1 MTNPAAHFQ
10 QLRKNIRDE
19 LADICDFDA
28 ACITTIDPAT
38 LLSTGSFTDE
48 PIEAIHNQL
57 FQNEFLKNDVHQH
70 EDLAKGPVH
79 TASLVQSGEYLNSG
93 RYHHILLPN
102 GWADELRAALVIQGE
117 CWGIASLYRKK
128 GKKPFHEKDIQAVS
142 RQSPALAAKL
152 RDELFKKRETE
163 EDETAEHQG
172 FLILSHDY
180 HLLYGNEAGLHWLH
194 TFQTFEQIDDN
205 TIMPRPLR
213 AVGAKLLYGGGDQT
227 AVSISRM
234 PTGLFLSLQ
243 AFRLA
248 QAAGQEEAVMIHI
261 KRAQTSDILPYIAK
275 TYRLTERE
283 MNVLDCLI
291 KGQSTKE
298 IASTLFISTH
308 TVHDHVKAML
318 EKTNLNSRRMLVY
331 FFSNI

>member
-1 MTNPAAHFQ
+1 MRQH
-10 QLRKNIRDE
+10 IRDE
-19 LADICDFDA
+19 LAAVLDFDA

-48 PIEAIHNQL
+48 PIEEIHDQL
-57 FQNEFLKNDVHQH
+57 FQNEFLKKDVHLH
-70 EDLAKGPVH
+70 EYLAKGPIH
-79 TASLVQSGEYLNSG
+79 AASLVQSGEYLNSD
-93 RYHHILLPN
+93 RYRDILLPK
-102 GWADELRAALVIQGE
+102 GWSDELRAALVIQGE
-117 CWGIASLYRKK
+117 CWGIASLYRLKDK
-128 GKKPFHEKDIQAVS
+128 EPFQEQDIRAVIEQTP
-142 RQSPALAAKL
+142 RLAAKL
-152 RDELFKKRETE
+152 RDELFKKRDTE
-163 EDETAEHQG
+163 EDDAAEQQG

-180 HLLYGNEAGLHWLH
+180 NLLYGNETGLHWLH
-194 TFQTFEQIDDN
+194 TFQAFEQIHDKA
-205 TIMPRPLR
+205 TMPRLFR
-213 AVGAKLLYGGGDQT
+213 ALGAKLLYGGIDQT
-227 AVSISRM
+227 AAIMTRM

-261 KRAQTSDILPYIAK
+261 KRAQTNDILPYAAK

-283 MNVLDCLI
+283 MNVLDCLL

-318 EKTNLNSRRMLVY
+318 QKTNLSSRRMLVY
-331 FFSNI
+331 FFSHI

>member
-1 MTNPAAHFQ
+1 M
-10 QLRKNIRDE
+10 RKNIRDE

-128 GKKPFHEKDIQAVS
+128 GKEPFHEKDIQAVN

-194 TFQTFEQIDDN
+194 TFQTFEQIDDD

-213 AVGAKLLYGGGDQT
+213 ALGAKLLYGGGDQT

>member
-1 MTNPAAHFQ
+1 M
-10 QLRKNIRDE
+10 RKNIRDE

-213 AVGAKLLYGGGDQT
+213 ALGAKLLYGGGDQT

>member
-1 MTNPAAHFQ
+1 MTNPATHFQ
-10 QLRKNIRDE
+10 QLRQHIRDE
-19 LADICDFDA
+19 LAAVLDFDA

-48 PIEAIHNQL
+48 PIEEIHDQL
-57 FQNEFLKNDVHQH
+57 FQNEFLKKDVHLH
-70 EDLAKGPVH
+70 EYLAKGPIH
-79 TASLVQSGEYLNSG
+79 AASLVQSGEYLNSD
-93 RYHHILLPN
+93 RYRDILLPK
-102 GWADELRAALVIQGE
+102 GWSDELRAALVIQGE
-117 CWGIASLYRKK
+117 CWGIASLYRLKDK
-128 GKKPFHEKDIQAVS
+128 EPFQEQDIRAVIEQTP
-142 RQSPALAAKL
+142 RLAAKL
-152 RDELFKKRETE
+152 RDELFKKRDTE
-163 EDETAEHQG
+163 EDDAAEQQG

-180 HLLYGNEAGLHWLH
+180 NLLYGNETGLHWLH
-194 TFQTFEQIDDN
+194 TFQAFEQIHDKA
-205 TIMPRPLR
+205 TMPRLFR
-213 AVGAKLLYGGGDQT
+213 ALGAKLLYGGIDQT
-227 AVSISRM
+227 AAIMTRM

-261 KRAQTSDILPYIAK
+261 KRAQTNDILPYAAK

-283 MNVLDCLI
+283 MNVLDCLL

-318 EKTNLNSRRMLVY
+318 QKTNLSSRRMLVY
-331 FFSNI
+331 FFSHI

>member
-1 MTNPAAHFQ
+1 MINPAAHFQ

-213 AVGAKLLYGGGDQT
+213 ALGAKLLYGGGDQT

>member
-1 MTNPAAHFQ
+1 MMNPATHFQ
-10 QLRKNIRDE
+10 QLRQHIRDE
-19 LADICDFDA
+19 LAAVLDFDA

-48 PIEAIHNQL
+48 PIEEIHNQL
-57 FQNEFLKNDVHQH
+57 FQNEFLKKDVHQH
-70 EDLAKGPVH
+70 ESLAKGPIH
-79 TASLVQSGEYLNSG
+79 AASLIQSGESLNSE
-93 RYHHILLPN
+93 RYQHILLPK
-102 GWADELRAALVIQGE
+102 GWCDELRAALVIQGE
-117 CWGIASLYRKK
+117 CWGIASLYRQK
-128 GKKPFHEKDIQAVS
+128 GKEPFEERDIQAVIE
-142 RQSPALAAKL
+142 QTPALAAKL

-163 EDETAEHQG
+163 ENDEAEQQG
-172 FLILSHDY
+172 FIILSTHY
-180 HLLYGNEAGLHWLH
+180 TLLYGNETGLHWLR
-194 TFQTFEQIDDN
+194 TFQAFEQIHDHAV
-205 TIMPRPLR
+205 MPRPFR
-213 AVGAKLLYGGGDQT
+213 ALGAKLLYGGSDQT
-227 AVSISRM
+227 AASMTRM

-248 QAAGQEEAVMIHI
+248 QADGQEGAVMIHI
-261 KRAQTSDILPYIAK
+261 KRAQTNDILPYAAK

-283 MNVLDCLI
+283 MNVLDCLL

-318 EKTNLNSRRMLVY
+318 QKTNLSSRRMLVY

>member
-1 MTNPAAHFQ
+1 MNNPAAHFQ

-19 LADICDFDA
+19 LAAICDFDA

-48 PIEAIHNQL
+48 PIEAIHNEL
-57 FQNEFLKNDVHQH
+57 FQNEYLKKDVHQH

-79 TASLVQSGEYLNSG
+79 AASLVQSGEYINSG
-93 RYHHILLPN
+93 RYQHILLPN

-128 GKKPFHEKDIQAVS
+128 EKEPFHEQDIQAVS
-142 RQSPALAAKL
+142 RQTPALAAKL
-152 RDELFKKRETE
+152 RDELFKRRETE

-180 HLLYGNEAGLHWLH
+180 HLLYGNETGLHWLH
-194 TFQTFEQIDDN
+194 TFQTFEQIHDGA
-205 TIMPRPLR
+205 IMPRPFR
-213 AVGAKLLYGGGDQT
+213 ALGAKLLYGGGDQT
-227 AVSISRM
+227 AVSITRM
-234 PTGLFLSLQ
+234 PTGRFLSLQ

-248 QAAGQEEAVMIHI
+248 QAAGEEEALMIHI

-298 IASTLFISTH
+298 IASTLFISPH

-331 FFSNI
+331 FFSHI

>member
-1 MTNPAAHFQ
+1 MTNPATHFQ
-10 QLRKNIRDE
+10 QLRQHIRDE
-19 LADICDFDA
+19 LAAVLDFDA

-48 PIEAIHNQL
+48 PIEEIHDQL
-57 FQNEFLKNDVHQH
+57 FQNEFLKKDVHQH
-70 EDLAKGPVH
+70 ESLAKGPIH
-79 TASLVQSGEYLNSG
+79 AASLVQSGEYLNSD
-93 RYHHILLPN
+93 RYRDILLPK
-102 GWADELRAALVIQGE
+102 GWSDELRAALVIQGE
-117 CWGIASLYRKK
+117 CWGIASLYRLKDK
-128 GKKPFHEKDIQAVS
+128 EPFQEQDIRAVIEQTP
-142 RQSPALAAKL
+142 RLAAKL
-152 RDELFKKRETE
+152 RDELFKKRDTE
-163 EDETAEHQG
+163 GDDAAEHQG

-180 HLLYGNEAGLHWLH
+180 NLLYGNETGLHWLH
-194 TFQTFEQIDDN
+194 TFQAFEQIHDKA
-205 TIMPRPLR
+205 TMPRPFR
-213 AVGAKLLYGGGDQT
+213 ALGAKLLYGGIDQT
-227 AVSISRM
+227 AASMTRM

-261 KRAQTSDILPYIAK
+261 KRAQTNDILPYAAK

-283 MNVLDCLI
+283 MNVLDCLL

-318 EKTNLNSRRMLVY
+318 QKTNLSSRRMLVY
-331 FFSNI
+331 FFSHI

>member
-1 MTNPAAHFQ
+1 MTNPALHFQ

-48 PIEAIHNQL
+48 PIESIHNQL
-57 FQNEFLKNDVHQH
+57 FQNEFLKKDVHQH

-93 RYHHILLPN
+93 RYQHILLPN
-102 GWADELRAALVIQGE
+102 GWADELRVALVIQGE

-128 GKKPFHEKDIQAVS
+128 GKEPFHEQDIQAVS
-142 RQSPALAAKL
+142 RQSPALAANL

-163 EDETAEHQG
+163 ADETEEHQG

-194 TFQTFEQIDDN
+194 TFQTFEQIHDDAV
-205 TIMPRPLR
+205 MPRPFR
-213 AVGAKLLYGGGDQT
+213 ALGAKLLYGGGDQT

-243 AFRLA
+243 AFRLT
-248 QAAGQEEAVMIHI
+248 QATEQEEAVMIHI
-261 KRAQTSDILPYIAK
+261 KRAQTSDILPYAAK

-298 IASTLFISTH
+298 IASTLFISPH

-318 EKTNLNSRRMLVY
+318 QKTNLSSRRMLVY
-331 FFSNI
+331 FFSHI

>member
-10 QLRKNIRDE
+10 ELRKNIRDE

-128 GKKPFHEKDIQAVS
+128 GKEPFHEKDIQAVN
-142 RQSPALAAKL
+142 RQSSALAAKL

-194 TFQTFEQIDDN
+194 TFQTFEQIDDD

-213 AVGAKLLYGGGDQT
+213 ALGAKLLYGGGDRT